1 MIKSVKMKKTMTI
14 FRYSFFTS
22 LIFFSLGSF
31 AEDYFDPALLDGQLG
46 APSDIDLSQFSSK
59 DALPTGKIILTV
71 YVNNNNRGET
81 SILLVKAPDNKV
93 VPEITPALLKTLGVK
108 VETVPNLNKLEDDEV
123 ITDLTKYIPDASV
136 KVNLSELKLVTSF
149 PQIVMSSDAVGYIDP
164 AVFDS
169 GVTAMFVNYMFSG
182 GHSSNDSH
190 SFTDSNNGKLKNDNF
205 FAQFR
210 AGFNY
215 DEWRLRSTMTQT
227 YSRNSDDKDATS
239 DNSTKFTNTYL
250 SRNLYSL
257 RSEFIVGETSSG
269 NEVFDSIPMKG
280 MRLLSNEQMLPTS
293 QQGFAPDINGIAQ
306 SNAKIMVK
314 QNGNIIYQT
323 YVAPGPFKLTDLY
336 ASGSGGNLDV
346 TITEEDG
353 TERTFTVAFSSL
365 PVMLR
370 PGGWKYELSAGRFDG
385 GTTVD
390 SKKADFVLASGIY
403 GFPYDVTL
411 YGGLLGAKDYYSI
424 VSGVGVSLG
433 DFGAISTDITHAH
446 ANFDSIGAQ
455 NGQSYRFR
463 YSKNMTTTGTSVD
476 LTALRFSTK
485 HYYDF
490 NQFNTADYQLK
501 EGTSPWLGEREKS
514 RFTTS
519 ISQTLGNYGSIYL
532 SGSYYNYWEQNEKVT
547 QLTTGYNGYLK
558 GVSFGINYSIDR
570 IKSKDSWPE
579 NRQINVNV
587 NIPFSLFSNNP
598 MASNFNSTYMLTH
611 DNHGRTNQQVGLS
624 GSAFDSALSYGVA
637 QSWVNQDQ
645 PNNGSLY
652 ANYSGN
658 YGTTSLNYNYSRDY
672 YSVNGSMNGG
682 LLLHSGGVLLGKSM
696 GNSMAIVEAQ
706 GAKGTELNSGNGVI
720 NRQGY
725 ALSPYLSEYRDNTI
739 GLNVNTLP
747 DDVTLKTTSQ
757 NVVPTKGA
765 IVKVVFKTK
774 IGFQAILNIN
784 HSQGIVPFGA
794 IATLIDKENPN
805 EINTGIVGE
814 NGQLYMS
821 GLPSDGK
828 LLIKWG
834 NRNQQSCNIS
844 YQGLADIE
852 VNNKQPIRTLSLS
865 CE

>member
-1 MIKSVKMKKTMTI
+1 M
-14 FRYSFFTS
+14 
-22 LIFFSLGSF
+22 
-31 AEDYFDPALLDGQLG
+31 
-46 APSDIDLSQFSSK
+46 
-59 DALPTGKIILTV
+59 
-71 YVNNNNRGET
+71 
-81 SILLVKAPDNKV
+81 
-93 VPEITPALLKTLGVK
+93 
-108 VETVPNLNKLEDDEV
+108 
-123 ITDLTKYIPDASV
+123 
-136 KVNLSELKLVTSF
+136 
-149 PQIVMSSDAVGYIDP
+149 
-164 AVFDS
+164 
-169 GVTAMFVNYMFSG
+169 
-182 GHSSNDSH
+182 
-190 SFTDSNNGKLKNDNF
+190 
-205 FAQFR
+205 
-210 AGFNY
+210 
-215 DEWRLRSTMTQT
+215 
-227 YSRNSDDKDATS
+227 
-239 DNSTKFTNTYL
+239 
-250 SRNLYSL
+250 
-257 RSEFIVGETSSG
+257 
-269 NEVFDSIPMKG
+269 
-280 MRLLSNEQMLPTS
+280 
-293 QQGFAPDINGIAQ
+293 
-306 SNAKIMVK
+306 
-314 QNGNIIYQT
+314 
-323 YVAPGPFKLTDLY
+323 
-336 ASGSGGNLDV
+336 
-346 TITEEDG
+346 
-353 TERTFTVAFSSL
+353 
-365 PVMLR
+365 
-370 PGGWKYELSAGRFDG
+370 
-385 GTTVD
+385 
-390 SKKADFVLASGIY
+390 
-403 GFPYDVTL
+403 
-411 YGGLLGAKDYYSI
+411 LGAKDYFSI
-424 VSGVGVSLG
+424 VSGVGGSLG
-433 DFGAISTDITHAH
+433 DFGAVSTDITHAH
-446 ANFDSIGAQ
+446 AKFDSIGSQ
-455 NGQSYRFR
+455 DGQSYRFR

-519 ISQTLGNYGSIYL
+519 LSQTLGNYGSIYL

-579 NRQINVNV
+579 NRQINFNV

-624 GSAFDSALSYGVA
+624 GSAFDNALSYGVA
-637 QSWVNQDQ
+637 QSWANQNQ

-658 YGTTSLNYNYSRDY
+658 YGTSSLNYNYSSDY

-682 LLLHSGGVLLGKSM
+682 RLLHSGGVLLGRSM
-696 GNSMAIVEAQ
+696 GNSMAIIEAK
-706 GAKGTELNSGNGVI
+706 GAKGTELNSGNGAI

-725 ALSPYLSEYRDNTI
+725 ALSPYLSEYRENTV

-784 HSQGIVPFGA
+784 RSQGIVPFGA

-821 GLPSDGK
+821 GLPSDGE

-834 NRNQQSCNIS
+834 NRNQQSCHIS
-844 YQGLADIE
+844 YQGLGDIE
-852 VNNKQPIRTLSLS
+852 VNSKQPIRTMSLS